1 MFGSFLKMPQILPE
15 PMTSHQFSPSKS
27 GLHMKAEVAIFPTSW
42 VYMGSASRATASI
55 TEGLEHITSLTWT
68 EAVIDTL
75 T

>member
-1 MFGSFLKMPQILPE
+1 
-15 PMTSHQFSPSKS
+15 
-27 GLHMKAEVAIFPTSW
+27 MKAEVAIFPTSR

-55 TEGLEHITSLTWT
+55 TEGLEHITPLTWT

>member
-1 MFGSFLKMPQILPE
+1 
-15 PMTSHQFSPSKS
+15 
-27 GLHMKAEVAIFPTSW
+27 MKAEVAIFPTSW